1 MHKILFVL
9 GTRPEA
15 IKLCP
20 ILLHLRGR
28 APEFEVK
35 VCATAQHRAMLDQV
49 LQVFEVKPDHDLNLM
64 QPAQTLAQS
73 TSRMM
78 AALEPVMKAEAPD
91 MVLVQG
97 DTTTTLCG
105 ALAAFYSKVPVGH
118 VEAGLRT
125 WDPWQPFPEE
135 MNRVLTARMTD
146 LHFASTP
153 WAARNLENEGVE
165 RRNIHVTGNSGIDAV
180 LHVKAGLE
188 KGTLQGAD
196 WPQLDPAKKLI
207 VITAH
212 RRESFGD
219 GFENICDAL
228 AKLARRE
235 DVQIVYPV
243 HRNPNVL
250 DPVNRKL
257 ANLDNVFLV
266 PPLDYV
272 PFIDL
277 MRRAYML
284 ISDSGGV
291 QEEAPSLGKPILVL
305 REKTERPEA
314 VEAATARL
322 VGTETAR
329 IVGEANLLLDNPEEY
344 TRRARVHNP
353 YGDGQAST
361 RIGDAIHSFFEARQR

>member
-1 MHKILFVL
+1 MRKILFVL

-64 QPAQTLAQS
+64 RPSQTLSQS

-135 MNRVLTARMTD
+135 MNRVLTARMAD

-153 WAARNLENEGVE
+153 GAARNLESEGVG
-165 RRNIHVTGNSGIDAV
+165 RQYIHVTGNSGIDAV
-180 LHVKAGLE
+180 LHVKRGLE
-188 KGTLQGAD
+188 EGTLQGAD
-196 WPQLDPAKKLI
+196 WPQVDPSKKLI
-207 VITAH
+207 VVTAH

-228 AKLARRE
+228 AELARRG

-257 ANLDNVFLV
+257 ANRAACRKRRHRSASRSWCCARKQSV
-266 PPLDYV
+266 PRPWKPPPRAWWGRKV
-272 PFIDL
+272 QRSSA
-277 MRRAYML
+277 RRACCWTTRK
-284 ISDSGGV
+284 STGGV
-291 QEEAPSLGKPILVL
+291 RAFTILTGMGMPAPGL
-305 REKTERPEA
+305 
-314 VEAATARL
+314 AT
-322 VGTETAR
+322 
-329 IVGEANLLLDNPEEY
+329 
-344 TRRARVHNP
+344 
-353 YGDGQAST
+353 QS
-361 RIGDAIHSFFEARQR
+361 IHSSR